1 MHCLK
6 RDTLLSELQSALSTE
21 ALKKVIEY
29 AFTTDNMYREGLYD
43 SNCALTMMRD
53 TE

>member
-1 MHCLK
+1 MHCLQ

-29 AFTTDNMYREGLYD
+29 AFTTDNVYRITTGCLAENIG
-43 SNCALTMMRD
+43 SERVM
-53 TE
+53 